1 MYNFTVRGGIVL
13 IYRKPTFKD
22 VEAIHKLVNDYAE
35 QGLMLARSRNVLYET
50 LRDMV
55 LAEEEGIVVGVG
67 ALHLVWDELA
77 EIRTM
82 AIAPQAKKQG
92 IGKTIVTMLIEE
104 AKGLGIKTL
113 FTLTYQPGFF
123 SKLDFVEVPKEQLP
137 HKVWKECINCAK
149 FPNCDETAMILKI

>member
-1 MYNFTVRGGIVL
+1 M
-13 IYRKPTFKD
+13 IYRKATFKD

-35 QGLMLARSRNVLYET
+35 QGVMLPRSRNVLYET
-50 LRDMV
+50 LRDMI
-55 LAEEEGIVVGVG
+55 LAEDGGSIVGVG

-82 AIAPQAKKQG
+82 AIAPDYMKQG
-92 IGKTIVTMLIEE
+92 IGREIVQLLIKE
-104 AKGLGIKTL
+104 AYTLGIKTL

-123 SKLDFVEVPKEQLP
+123 AKLGFAEIPKEQLP

-149 FPNCDETAMILKI
+149 FPNCDEIAMVIKI

>member
-1 MYNFTVRGGIVL
+1 M
-13 IYRKPTFKD
+13 IYRKATFKD

-35 QGLMLARSRNVLYET
+35 KGVMLSRSRNVLYET
-50 LRDMV
+50 LRDMI
-55 LAEEEGIVVGVG
+55 LAEDGGSIVGVG

-82 AIAPQAKKQG
+82 AIAPDYMKQG
-92 IGKTIVTMLIEE
+92 IGREIVQLLIKE
-104 AKGLGIKTL
+104 AYTLGIKTL

-123 SKLDFVEVPKEQLP
+123 AKLGFAEIPKEQLP

-149 FPNCDETAMILKI
+149 FPNCDEIAMIRKI

>member
-1 MYNFTVRGGIVL
+1 M
-13 IYRKPTFKD
+13 IYRKATFKD

-35 QGLMLARSRNVLYET
+35 QGVMLPRSRNVLYET
-50 LRDMV
+50 LRDMI
-55 LAEEEGIVVGVG
+55 LAEDGGSIVGVG

-82 AIAPQAKKQG
+82 AIAPDYMKQG
-92 IGKTIVTMLIEE
+92 IGREIVQLLIKE
-104 AKGLGIKTL
+104 AYTLGIKTL

-123 SKLDFVEVPKEQLP
+123 AKLGFAEIPKEQLP

-149 FPNCDETAMILKI
+149 FPNCDEIAMVRKI

>member
-1 MYNFTVRGGIVL
+1 M
-13 IYRKPTFKD
+13 IYRKATFKD

-35 QGLMLARSRNVLYET
+35 KGVMLPRSRNVLYET
-50 LRDMV
+50 LRDMI
-55 LAEEEGIVVGVG
+55 LAEDGGSIVGVG

-82 AIAPQAKKQG
+82 AIAPDYMKQG
-92 IGKTIVTMLIEE
+92 IGREIVQLLIKE
-104 AKGLGIKTL
+104 AYTLGIKTL

-123 SKLDFVEVPKEQLP
+123 AKLGFAEIPKEQLP

-149 FPNCDETAMILKI
+149 FPNCDEIAMIRKI

>member
-1 MYNFTVRGGIVL
+1 M
-13 IYRKPTFKD
+13 IYRKATFKD

-35 QGLMLARSRNVLYET
+35 KGVMLPRSRNVLYET
-50 LRDMV
+50 LRDMI
-55 LAEEEGIVVGVG
+55 LAEDGGSIAGVG

-82 AIAPQAKKQG
+82 AIAPDYMKQG
-92 IGKTIVTMLIEE
+92 IGREIVQLLIKE
-104 AKGLGIKTL
+104 AYTLGIKTL

-123 SKLDFVEVPKEQLP
+123 AKLGFAEIPKEQLP

-149 FPNCDETAMILKI
+149 FPNCDEIAMIRKI

>member
-1 MYNFTVRGGIVL
+1 M
-13 IYRKPTFKD
+13 IYRKATFKD

-35 QGLMLARSRNVLYET
+35 QGVMLPRSRNVLYET
-50 LRDMV
+50 LRDMI
-55 LAEEEGIVVGVG
+55 LAEDGGNIVGVG

-82 AIAPQAKKQG
+82 AIAPDYMKQG
-92 IGKTIVTMLIEE
+92 IGREIVQLLVKE
-104 AKGLGIKTL
+104 AYTLGIKTL

-123 SKLDFVEVPKEQLP
+123 AKLGFEEVPKEQLP

-149 FPNCDETAMILKI
+149 FPNCDEIAMMRKI